1 VKDVRATIAVASA
14 VAWRILHNVF
24 TNPALLMPAL
34 LFPLIFFLGFA
45 GGLSRVEDVPGFEYG
60 PGYETFQFGFVLLQS
75 AALGGVFTGFGIAR
89 DFERGF
95 VRRLL
100 LAAPRRSGIVWGYV
114 LATMVRWSFTIAVVF
129 LVGLLFGMD
138 VDGGP
143 VDLATLLVL
152 ALAVNACGTLWA
164 AGVAMRLR
172 SPQAGPVM
180 QMPVFLLIFLAPVF
194 VPLDLLSGWL
204 HAVATVNPLTTLLA
218 AARSLLAGGTAHV
231 AAAFGLAAALAAGLA
246 AWALRGLA
254 SAERAGG

>member
-1 VKDVRATIAVASA
+1 MRAVVSVALA

-45 GGLSRVEDVPGFEYG
+45 GGLSRVDDVPGFDYE

-114 LATMVRWSFTIAVVF
+114 LATMVRWMFKIAVVF
-129 LVGLLFGMD
+129 VVGLLFGMN
-138 VDGGP
+138 VHGGP
-143 VDLATLLVL
+143 IDLATLLVL
-152 ALAVNACGTLWA
+152 ALLVNASGTLWA

-194 VPLDLLSGWL
+194 VPLALLQGWL
-204 HAVATVNPLTTLLA
+204 HAAATVNPLTTLLA
-218 AARSLLAGGTAHV
+218 ASRSLLAGGTAHV
-231 AAAFGLAAALAAGLA
+231 AVAFLVALGLAAALSL
-246 AWALRGLA
+246 WALRGLL

>member
-1 VKDVRATIAVASA
+1 LKATATVAYA

-24 TNPALLMPAL
+24 TNPSLMMPAL

-45 GGLSRVEDVPGFEYG
+45 GGLSRVDDVPGFDYA
-60 PGYETFQFGFVLLQS
+60 PGYETFQFGFVLLQT

-114 LATMVRWSFTIAVVF
+114 LATMARWLFTISVVF
-129 LVGLLFGMD
+129 VVGLLLGMD
-138 VDGGP
+138 IDGG
-143 VDLATLLVL
+143 VLDLGTLLLL
-152 ALAVNACGTLWA
+152 ALILNAGGTLWA

-172 SPQAGPVM
+172 SAQAGPVM

-194 VPLDLLSGWL
+194 VPLALLDGWL

-218 AARSLLAGGTAHV
+218 ASRSLLAGGTSDV
-231 AAAFGLAAALAAGLA
+231 MLAFLLAAGLA
-246 AWALRGLA
+246 SALSLWALRGLR

>member
-1 VKDVRATIAVASA
+1 MKSTATVAYA

-24 TNPALLMPAL
+24 TNPSLLMPAL

-45 GGLSRVEDVPGFEYG
+45 GGLSRVDDVPGFDYA
-60 PGYETFQFGFVLLQS
+60 PGYETFQFGFVLLQT

-114 LATMVRWSFTIAVVF
+114 LATMVRWLFTISVVF
-129 LVGLLFGMD
+129 VVGLVLGMD
-138 VDGGP
+138 VRGGP
-143 VDLATLLVL
+143 QYLATLLLL
-152 ALAVNACGTLWA
+152 ALIVNACGTMWA

-172 SPQAGPVM
+172 SAQAGPVM
-180 QMPVFLLIFLAPVF
+180 QMPVFMLIFLAPVF
-194 VPLDLLSGWL
+194 VPLALLDGWL

-218 AARSLLAGGTAHV
+218 ASRSLLAGGTAHV
-231 AAAFGLAAALAAGLA
+231 TFAFLLATGLASALSL
-246 AWALRGLA
+246 WALRGLR